1 MYQVSDKLKVLVEDV
16 SSKENELLNEM
27 SKKVLNKYGYP
38 PELEFFIQPYKN
50 GKRQGFY
57 RWSLSKF
64 LDESDIV
71 CYIYS
76 YYSEKDMEYIFEEY
90 WNVK

>member
-1 MYQVSDKLKVLVEDV
+1 MYQVSEKLKVLVEGI
-16 SSKENELLNEM
+16 SSKESQLINEM
-27 SKKVLNKYGYP
+27 SKKVINKYGYP
-38 PELEFFIQPYKN
+38 PELEFFSQPYKE

-64 LDESDIV
+64 LDESDVV

-76 YYSEKDMEYIFEEY
+76 YYDSDKETYNFEEY